1 MQIPWTDGDETEAG
15 DDVLHEVLG
24 DVLRD
29 LSWLPCYQME
39 ARNVKE
45 EVLQEI

>member
-45 EVLQEI
+45 EALQEI